1 MHQDQE
7 RDQALIRNLGH
18 AINAILKGYRRRRM
32 EEVGEEIERLLR
44 EDSPLHKETWHRMK
58 GWYKASFDRAP
69 PPAPVII
76 KRIMVERVDLYFH
89 VPPPGKNIP
98 VSVELFQV

>member
-1 MHQDQE
+1 
-7 RDQALIRNLGH
+7 
-18 AINAILKGYRRRRM
+18 
-32 EEVGEEIERLLR
+32 
-44 EDSPLHKETWHRMK
+44 MK